1 MAVLSPIMSFIVDK
15 EVGFPIPSEKERINK
30 ALKRYRKIM
39 EKNPTR
45 SDTPEIMFGV
55 ADLLVGRNEPG
66 DYAEA
71 FKLYDF
77 IMLRH
82 PPDYLKSRAL
92 VGKAELMMSS
102 REELGNAVSLCE
114 QARKLLGGDMS
125 DFFAAKT
132 LVVEAELRFVRKEK
146 GDWAKALD

>member
-66 DYAEA
+66 DYAE
-71 FKLYDF
+71 LQ
-77 IMLRH
+77 R
-82 PPDYLKSRAL
+82 RA
-92 VGKAELMMSS
+92 GQRCFTM
-102 REELGNAVSLCE
+102 
-114 QARKLLGGDMS
+114 
-125 DFFAAKT
+125 
-132 LVVEAELRFVRKEK
+132 
-146 GDWAKALD
+146 